1 MFIIYYQ
8 DLRNGYKIWW
18 TVNSCTC
25 NKYVYNTQVEQY
37 ACIEPWG
44 KPKCYLTLY
53 LLLNFIFYFL
63 TS

>member
-1 MFIIYYQ
+1 MVIKYSGQLKYVIH
-8 DLRNGYKIWW
+8 D
-18 TVNSCTC
+18 V

-53 LLLNFIFYFL
+53 LLLNFIFIF
-63 TS
+63 